1 MGEAHGWAD
10 KGHLIVRP
18 MARAI
23 NFRGV
28 GAVVDA
34 YELNKTGPWA
44 VWCQG
49 KILFSSDGVGQD
61 DVDSGA
67 QQLEAVLNSMKKHGS
82 QGVYELWVYKLK
94 NPDQEIDSKTPH
106 FRAFG
111 FSLFENPVE
120 GATNQDNR
128 LFDLLSAMDARL
140 KKLEEEELEQEVEQ
154 EDRTI
159 MGKIGTMAMT
169 LIERPEVQQQLAM
182 GAVALWKN
190 ITGQNAS
197 HMQDRKV
204 AGVESAPVNLLDA
217 DQVNKCHLALTRL
230 SAKDAKLGDHLQKL
244 ADMAERDPAK
254 YSMALNFL

>member
-1 MGEAHGWAD
+1 
-10 KGHLIVRP
+10 

-49 KILFSSDGVGQD
+49 KILFSSDGVGEND
-61 DVDSGA
+61 TASGA
-67 QQLEAVLNSMKKHGS
+67 EQLEAVLTSMKKHGS

-94 NPDQEIDSKTPH
+94 HPDQDIDSKTPH

-111 FSLFENPVE
+111 FSLFENTE
-120 GATNQDNR
+120 TGMSNQDNR
-128 LFDLLSAMDARL
+128 LFDLVKAMDDRL
-140 KKLEEEELEQEVEQ
+140 RKIEEAELQEEVEEEDKTV
-154 EDRTI
+154 
-159 MGKIGTMAMT
+159 MGKIGAMAMS
-169 LIERPEVQQQLAM
+169 LIERPEVQQQLAI

-190 ITGQNAS
+190 ITGQNS
-197 HMQDRKV
+197 SQMSQERKV
-204 AGVESAPVNLLDA
+204 AGVETAPVNLLDA
-217 DQVNKCHLALTRL
+217 DQVNKCHIALTRL

-244 ADMAERDPAK
+244 ADMAEKDPSK

>member
-1 MGEAHGWAD
+1 
-10 KGHLIVRP
+10 

-49 KILFSSDGVGQD
+49 KILFSSDGVGEND
-61 DVDSGA
+61 IDSGS

-94 NPDQEIDSKTPH
+94 DPDQEIDSKTPH

-111 FSLFENPVE
+111 FSLFENQVE

-128 LFDLLSAMDARL
+128 VFDLLTAMDARL
-140 KKLEEEELEQEVEQ
+140 KKLEDEEAAEGEVEEEDKTV
-154 EDRTI
+154 
-159 MGKIGTMAMT
+159 MGKIGAMALS
-169 LIERPEVQQQLAM
+169 LIERPEVQRQIAI
-182 GAVALWKN
+182 GALSLWGK
-190 ITGQNAS
+190 ITGQNKPP
-197 HMQDRKV
+197 MEERKV
-204 AGVESAPVNLLDA
+204 AGVETAPVNLLDA
-217 DQVNKCHLALTRL
+217 DQVNKCHIALTRL

-244 ADMAERDPAK
+244 ADMAERDPGK